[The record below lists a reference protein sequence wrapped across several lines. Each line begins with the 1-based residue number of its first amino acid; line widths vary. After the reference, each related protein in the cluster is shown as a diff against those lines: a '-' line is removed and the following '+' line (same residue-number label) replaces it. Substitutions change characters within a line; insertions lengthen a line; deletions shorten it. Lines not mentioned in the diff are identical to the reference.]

1 MGTIAEIFQSGE
13 QSALK
18 GTFNNLVMLARV
30 DGKVDETEQALL
42 DRIAHRLSLTDEQV
56 QEIISHPENYPM
68 QPPTSKEDRF
78 ERFVQFMEMVCVDG
92 VIDPKEEMLA
102 GKYGAA
108 LGFNSTDVENMESKI
123 IDHIQSGKSTS
134 EIVDLLV

>member
-1 MGTIAEIFQSGE
+1 
-13 QSALK
+13 
-18 GTFNNLVMLARV
+18 
-30 DGKVDETEQALL
+30 
-42 DRIAHRLSLTDEQV
+42 
-56 QEIISHPENYPM
+56 
-68 QPPTSKEDRF
+68 
-78 ERFVQFMEMVCVDG
+78 
-92 VIDPKEEMLA
+92 MLA

>member
-1 MGTIAEIFQSGE
+1 
-13 QSALK
+13 
-18 GTFNNLVMLARV
+18 
-30 DGKVDETEQALL
+30 
-42 DRIAHRLSLTDEQV
+42 
-56 QEIISHPENYPM
+56 M
-68 QPPTSKEDRF
+68 QPPTSKEDRL

-102 GKYGAA
+102 GKYGDA